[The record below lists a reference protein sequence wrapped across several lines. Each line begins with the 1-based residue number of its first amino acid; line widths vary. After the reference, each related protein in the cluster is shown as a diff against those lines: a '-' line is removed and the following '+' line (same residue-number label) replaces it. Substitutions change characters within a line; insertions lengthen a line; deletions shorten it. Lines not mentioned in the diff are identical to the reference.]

1 MAESGLECEPSSRGT
16 LAARRMDLDG
26 WEGTKDPG
34 FLREPGGSSD
44 SRKERADA
52 SHKFLLLQAPALE
65 GKWNGLRAGA
75 GGTSRGRLVCRIP
88 LL

>member
-1 MAESGLECEPSSRGT
+1 
-16 LAARRMDLDG
+16 MDLDG